1 MVYHIVRYFPKR
13 VKINNLKITMLD
25 FQQQHTQSMHRKKK
39 IARTAVLLHVVKVK
53 AKHIEQ
59 NISLH
64 SLSC

>member
-1 MVYHIVRYFPKR
+1 
-13 VKINNLKITMLD
+13 MLD